1 MGRLVGVDLA
11 RALAVFGMYIV
22 HIGPPLSATTGV
34 GSWIRYLAD
43 GHSSVLFA
51 TLAGFS
57 LMLLAGRREPKTG
70 LAGRQAKAR
79 IAIRAVVL
87 LALGTAMAMEYG
99 GVIILGFY
107 GVYFLLA
114 LPLVRLSAKTL
125 AILAAAFALVTPQL
139 AFVLTSLLTPSV
151 QESINTYDP
160 LRRLS
165 EVGVLD
171 LLLTGFYPALTW
183 MSFVIA
189 GMALGRL
196 DLSSGTVR
204 RRLAAVGAALT
215 VAAYGMSLLLAGKNA
230 LRSTAEDGSSSGGS
244 GSMPPGSGSMPPGG
258 GSMPPRRRVVPRYA
272 GVVAPV
278 GRAAQRHHVRHHRQ
292 HRSRH
297 PRDRGR
303 DGADGPPA
311 ATAPPGEAGRRRR
324 RHVPDRLRRPLP
336 RTVRAVHARRDQRPA
351 VMGAAAHVHPRG
363 DRVRHDLVPLLP
375 PRPPGVPAQRCHQAG
390 EAHPM
395 TPGRVGRLHAPPGLD
410 RSRIQQ
416 AHRPCSAS
424 TRKPCSSPKGAPRTR
439 QSLCVLIQPTTRTSY
454 STTPVALCSPCAA
467 ARSRADDHGVGR
479 RSCVLVE
486 VQEVAALE
494 LLSGDA
500 RGEDDVVGQKDG
512 HGVQVTVLDGLAEG
526 VHDRPICNKLHMC
539 RGE

>member
-34 GSWIRYLAD
+34 ASWIRYIAD

-125 AILAAAFALVTPQL
+125 AIIAAAFALVTPQL
-139 AFVLTSLLTPSV
+139 AFALNSLLTPSV
-151 QESINTYDP
+151 QESINAYDP

-196 DLSSGTVR
+196 DLSSSTVR
-204 RRLAAVGAALT
+204 RRLAAVGASLT

-244 GSMPPGSGSMPPGG
+244 GSMPPGSGSMPPDG
-258 GSMPPRRRVVPRYA
+258 GSFPDMPASSLLSA
-272 GVVAPV
+272 GPHSGTTFDIIGSVGVAILVIV
-278 GRAAQRHHVRHHRQ
+278 GATVLM
-292 HRSRH
+292 
-297 PRDRGR
+297 DRL
-303 DGADGPPA
+303 P
-311 ATAPPGEAGRRRR
+311 
-324 RHVPDRLRRPLP
+324 RLRRLAKPVIAVGTMSLTAYVGHFVAQSVLSTPAETSTQQSWLPLIMYVLGAIVFA
-336 RTVRAVHARRDQRPA
+336 TVWSRFFRRGPLEYLLNAATKPA
-351 VMGAAAHVHPRG
+351 KHIR
-363 DRVRHDLVPLLP
+363 
-375 PRPPGVPAQRCHQAG
+375 
-390 EAHPM
+390 
-395 TPGRVGRLHAPPGLD
+395 
-410 RSRIQQ
+410 
-416 AHRPCSAS
+416 
-424 TRKPCSSPKGAPRTR
+424 
-439 QSLCVLIQPTTRTSY
+439 
-454 STTPVALCSPCAA
+454 
-467 ARSRADDHGVGR
+467 
-479 RSCVLVE
+479 
-486 VQEVAALE
+486 
-494 LLSGDA
+494 
-500 RGEDDVVGQKDG
+500 
-512 HGVQVTVLDGLAEG
+512 
-526 VHDRPICNKLHMC
+526 
-539 RGE
+539 